1 MERETK
7 NIIAKNI
14 INIRRRNNLS
24 QLEFADTLGVSRST
38 VAGYENEKLHRLPS
52 IDVLIKISDTY
63 NVSLDDLMKNS
74 VKD

>member
-24 QLEFADTLGVSRST
+24 QLEFAETLGVSRST
-38 VAGYENEKLHRLPS
+38 VAGYENEKLYRLPS

-74 VKD
+74 IKD